1 MKFALL
7 NEDDFHKIAF
17 NMLDLTFRARTTENM
32 STKEDEL
39 AWCMHALHTFRGLI
53 RAVGNMLTNKATK
66 CCHTD
71 RLKDS

>member
-17 NMLDLTFRARTTENM
+17 YMLDLTFRARTTENT

-39 AWCMHALHTFRGLI
+39 A
-53 RAVGNMLTNKATK
+53 
-66 CCHTD
+66 
-71 RLKDS
+71 